1 MLRFLIG
8 RETINNLV
16 GFRIDDIN
24 GVAETIGDVEA
35 YRETPDNRAQLVR
48 ACFGIDVVRL
58 KYRGH
63 AWQQLLQGRR

>member
-1 MLRFLIG
+1 MLWFLIG

-16 GFRIDDIN
+16 GFGIDDIN

-35 YRETPDNRAQLVR
+35 RRETPDSRAQLVR
-48 ACFGIDVVRL
+48 TCFGIDVVRI

-63 AWQQLLQGRR
+63 ARQRLV